1 MPSLHDVA
9 TWQPLLRLLHAAHA
23 DTLSAPGGH
32 VAGQIGTGGWSVP
45 LPYRPPQPGRAAL
58 ISDNQEEFDAI
69 GLIVEALKEEG
80 SDGISFV
87 VEAASAPGRVRLHL
101 IEPSPSVEPGVA
113 TAHPGRLL
121 LADGAL
127 PEPVRRL
134 PEPVP
139 GAAPAASADVDL
151 LRRTLRERLPDAVG
165 ASEEELAAAEA
176 RLGVTLPPELR
187 ALYEVVRSRYEDC
200 DDSREPYDVIGCD
213 LFPLSEV
220 YIADAAS
227 RQVLWQFGA
236 MDAVET
242 GPEHAV
248 QQLVGSPGWIVFG
261 DNGGGDRIA
270 VDLTP
275 GPDGHVG
282 QVIIIGH
289 EGNIGAGLVADSLTD
304 MVVHR
309 HFDGRP
315 VRKVEQPPL
324 VAYVNRA
331 SLPSVEAASHP
342 GLEVLSIG
350 VWEKEPVS
358 LAPGLRPAAPA
369 DLERVFGYARRP
381 VRDSP
386 AHPPRVPGT
395 PARGM
400 ARPAR
405 RGGRAQGTPGSG
417 HRRPQA
423 TGQPA
428 AHHRPRQRD
437 PHPVR
442 PAADHGNHG
451 AGGGGLLRRAASESV
466 RTDGDS

>member
-1 MPSLHDVA
+1 MSSLHDFA

-32 VAGQIGTGGWSVP
+32 VAGQIGPGGWSVP

-58 ISDNQEEFDAI
+58 VSDNQEEYDAI

-80 SDGISFV
+80 SDGVSFV

-101 IEPSPSVEPGVA
+101 IEPSSSVEPGVA
-113 TAHPGRLL
+113 TAHPGTLL

-139 GAAPAASADVDL
+139 GAAPAVSADVHL
-151 LRRTLRERLPDAVG
+151 LRRTLRERLQDAVG

-187 ALYEVVRSRYEDC
+187 ALYQVVRGRYEDW
-200 DDSREPYDVIGCD
+200 DDLRDPYDIIGCE

-227 RQVLWQFGA
+227 REVLWQFGA

-275 GPDGHVG
+275 GPDGHLG

-304 MVVHR
+304 MVVHG

-315 VRKVEQPPL
+315 VPKVERPPL

-331 SLPSVEAASHP
+331 SLPSIEAAAHP

-350 VWEKEPVS
+350 VWEKEPLS
-358 LAPGLRPAAPA
+358 LVPVFDLPRLRTLSA
-369 DLERVFGYARRP
+369 Y
-381 VRDSP
+381 
-386 AHPPRVPGT
+386 PGT
-395 PARGM
+395 LADPCEISRLTHLEYLELPPAEWRVLLDAG
-400 ARPAR
+400 AVP
-405 RGGRAQGTPGSG
+405 
-417 HRRPQA
+417 
-423 TGQPA
+423 TGLLA
-428 AHHRPRQRD
+428 AGIDAHRQRD
-437 PHPVR
+437 NPLHTIALANEILTLYGR
-442 PAADHGNHG
+442 PSITGITVLEGAAF
-451 AGGGGLLRRAASESV
+451 
-466 RTDGDS
+466 

>member
-358 LAPGLRPAAPA
+358 LAPVFDLPRLRTLSVYSGTLADPCEIARLTRLEYLELPPAEWRVLLDAGAVPKGLLAAGI
-369 DLERVFGYARRP
+369 D
-381 VRDSP
+381 
-386 AHPPRVPGT
+386 AH
-395 PARGM
+395 
-400 ARPAR
+400 
-405 RGGRAQGTPGSG
+405 
-417 HRRPQA
+417 
-423 TGQPA
+423 
-428 AHHRPRQRD
+428 RQRD
-437 PHPVR
+437 NPLHIIALANEILTLYGR
-442 PAADHGNHG
+442 PPITGITVLEG
-451 AGGGGLLRRAASESV
+451 AAS
-466 RTDGDS
+466 

>member
-1 MPSLHDVA
+1 MPSLHDVT

-113 TAHPGRLL
+113 TAHPGTLL

-127 PEPVRRL
+127 PKPVRRL

-151 LRRTLRERLPDAVG
+151 LRRTLRERLPDALG

-187 ALYEVVRSRYEDC
+187 ALYEVVRSRYEDW
-200 DDSREPYDVIGCD
+200 DDFREPYDVIGCD

-220 YIADAAS
+220 YVADAAS

-236 MDAVET
+236 MDAVEA

-315 VRKVEQPPL
+315 VRKVERPPL

-358 LAPGLRPAAPA
+358 LAPVFDLPRLRTLSVYSGTLADPCEIARLPRLEYLELPPAEWRVLLDAGAVPKGLLAAGI
-369 DLERVFGYARRP
+369 D
-381 VRDSP
+381 
-386 AHPPRVPGT
+386 AH
-395 PARGM
+395 
-400 ARPAR
+400 
-405 RGGRAQGTPGSG
+405 
-417 HRRPQA
+417 
-423 TGQPA
+423 
-428 AHHRPRQRD
+428 RQRD
-437 PHPVR
+437 NPLHIIALANEILTLYGR
-442 PAADHGNHG
+442 PPITGITVLEG
-451 AGGGGLLRRAASESV
+451 AAS
-466 RTDGDS
+466 